1 MVTKS
6 KPTVQS
12 TYNELLRHETECA
25 ERWKTNFKVLD
36 QVQNEVT
43 FIRNWLIGG
52 MSTLALTFLGFILT
66 QVI

>member
-1 MVTKS
+1 MATKA

-36 QVQNEVT
+36 QVQSEVT

-52 MSTLALTFLGFILT
+52 MSTWL
-66 QVI
+66 